1 MRRTHRQAGIQYIES
16 LLKNAGDASHP
27 VDSVF
32 DEGIL
37 ANMLD
42 GAKSFGLDP
51 TEAQDEYIQQLRTIY
66 DKYLAPFHGRGT
78 TAENPPKVVS
88 VPK

>member
-1 MRRTHRQAGIQYIES
+1 MRRIHRQAGVQRIES

-32 DEGIL
+32 DDGIL
-37 ANMLD
+37 AQMVS
-42 GAKSFGLDP
+42 GAESFGVDP
-51 TEAQDEYIQQLRTIY
+51 SETQDKYIQQLRTIY
-66 DKYLAPFHGRGT
+66 DKYLAPFHGRGAA
-78 TAENPPKVVS
+78 AENPPKVVS